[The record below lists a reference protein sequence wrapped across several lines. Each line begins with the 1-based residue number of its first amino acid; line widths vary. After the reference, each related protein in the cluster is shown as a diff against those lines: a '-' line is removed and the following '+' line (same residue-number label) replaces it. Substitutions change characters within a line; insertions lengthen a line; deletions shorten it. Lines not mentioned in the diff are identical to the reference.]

1 MIGPQI
7 AAIER
12 EDEGGRVATYHFH
25 RASPLELHPAIRIAG
40 RGGRHEGPR
49 GVVRR
54 LSGGGGPP
62 PGGKGRSVGGEAVRV
77 LGRCCDAMR
86 CDAMRARAVRR
97 DRNRSEGEKGGEEGD
112 ARVRERVEG
121 RGEKR
126 GRREKS

>member
-86 CDAMRARAVRR
+86 CERVRCGAIGTEARGRR
-97 DRNRSEGEKGGEEGD
+97 GGEEGD